1 MSDEEAFFAVDNTV
15 PALTGTIKY
24 EDQMTTVGDKPVPGA
39 SKIKYELGANQL
51 TKVQIMNFFKLWL
64 VCVGPTNDE

>member
-1 MSDEEAFFAVDNTV
+1 MLRTNQ
-15 PALTGTIKY
+15 Y
-24 EDQMTTVGDKPVPGA
+24 EDQMTTVGDKQMPGS
-39 SKIKYELGANQL
+39 SKIKYNLAANQL